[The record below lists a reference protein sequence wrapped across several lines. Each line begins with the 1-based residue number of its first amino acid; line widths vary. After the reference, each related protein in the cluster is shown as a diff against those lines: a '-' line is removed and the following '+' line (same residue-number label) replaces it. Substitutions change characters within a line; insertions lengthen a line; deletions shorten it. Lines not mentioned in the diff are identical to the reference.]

1 MKFSEILLGWYS
13 KNKRDLPWRQT
24 RDPYKIWLSEIIMQ
38 QTRVEQGLSYYLKF
52 VKKYPEIKSLAN
64 AKEEDVLRLWQGLG
78 YYSRARNLHNT
89 ANSIV
94 KDFNGQFPETYS
106 GLIKLKGIGEYTA
119 AAIVS
124 LAYNQVYPVA
134 DGNVIRFLSRY
145 FGIKTPVNSEQGKKE
160 ILGLAGNLIDT
171 KLPGE
176 FNQAIMEFGAL
187 YCKPKY
193 PDCKDCVFNSECL
206 AFKQNFID
214 VIPVKIRRTSR
225 KKRYFH
231 YLVITGR
238 NNSIYLKQRTEND
251 IWRNLYDFPLLEKET
266 KTTTNKLMKEI
277 SERLFVNINEVDLAV
292 PIEYKHVLTHQ
303 IIFARFYKIEIP
315 EATHFNRIPSL
326 LKVNM
331 IQVDTTEIHNYP
343 VPRLMEKF
351 LKNIYYL

>member
-1 MKFSEILLGWYS
+1 MKFSEILLGWYN
-13 KNKRDLPWRQT
+13 KNRRDLPWRQT

-38 QTRVEQGLSYYLKF
+38 QTRVEQGLSYYLKMI
-52 VKKYPEIKSLAN
+52 KKYPDIHSLAN
-64 AKEEDVLRLWQGLG
+64 AKEEEVLRFWQGLG
-78 YYSRARNLHNT
+78 YYSRARNLHDT
-89 ANSIV
+89 ACSIV
-94 KDFNGQFPETYS
+94 RNFNGRFPEKYPE
-106 GLIKLKGIGEYTA
+106 LIKFKGIGEYTA

-145 FGIKTPVNSEQGKKE
+145 YGIKTPVNSEKGRKE
-160 ILGLAGNLIDT
+160 ILCLAGNLIDT

-187 YCKPKY
+187 SCKPKI

-206 AFKQNFID
+206 AFKQNLVD
-214 VIPVKIRRTSR
+214 VIPVKIRRTSM

-231 YLVITGR
+231 YLVISGE

-266 KTTTNKLMKEI
+266 KTAPKKVMKEI
-277 SERLFVNINEVDLAV
+277 SERLFIINNEIDLAV
-292 PIEYKHVLTHQ
+292 TSEFKHVLTHQ
-303 IIFARFYKIEIP
+303 IIFAWFYKIEISK
-315 EATHFNRIPSL
+315 ASHFTRIPSL

-331 IQVDTTEIHNYP
+331 IQVSKSELHNYP
-343 VPRLMEKF
+343 VPRLIEKF
-351 LKNIYYL
+351 LKNIHYL